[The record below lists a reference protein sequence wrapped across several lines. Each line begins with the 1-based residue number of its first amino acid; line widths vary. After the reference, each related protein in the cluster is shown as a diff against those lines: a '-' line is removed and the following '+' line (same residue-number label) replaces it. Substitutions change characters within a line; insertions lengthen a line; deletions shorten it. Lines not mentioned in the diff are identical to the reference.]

1 MSTSRSQGSLFTQ
14 LSGPLAVV
22 EFGHPASNSMTSEL
36 LTRLSA
42 TFQELGDHPEVHA
55 ILLQSEGD
63 RAFCAGASFD
73 ELLEVTTPE
82 ESSAF
87 FNGFAGLI
95 NAMRTC
101 PKPIVG
107 RVHGKAVGG
116 GVGLISACDYALAS
130 EKASI
135 RLSEL
140 SIGIAPLVI
149 APAVLRKTGPSGF
162 AELSLAPAAW
172 QSAYWAR
179 EKGLYARVFE
189 SRKELDT
196 EAEHFASQLAGY
208 PKTALENLKK
218 ALWEGTEHWA
228 TLLGERAEET
238 GKLALSDTTQQTLRA
253 FKEKKER

>member
-1 MSTSRSQGSLFTQ
+1 MSTTRPQGSLYTRF
-14 LSGPLAVV
+14 SGPLAVV

-36 LTRLSA
+36 LARLSD
-42 TFQELGDHPEVHA
+42 TFKELGDHPEVHA

-73 ELLEVTTPE
+73 ELLEVSTPE

-95 NAMRTC
+95 NAIRTC
-101 PKPIVG
+101 PKPVVV

-116 GVGLISACDYALAS
+116 GVGLIAACDYALAS

-149 APAVLRKTGPSGF
+149 APAVLRKMGPSGL
-162 AELSLAPAAW
+162 ADLSLAPKDW

-189 SRKELDT
+189 SRSALDS
-196 EAEHFASQLAGY
+196 EAEHFASQLANY
-208 PKTALENLKK
+208 PKLALENLKK
-218 ALWEGTEHWA
+218 ALWEGTDHWS
-228 TLLGERAEET
+228 TLLSERAKET
-238 GKLALSDTTQQTLRA
+238 GELALSETTQKTLRKI
-253 FKEKKER
+253 KEKKAR